1 MGVQDLV
8 NALNQSLSTTQKL
21 ELVEAFLQSGDA
33 EYVLDRCPKLWTKIN
48 DYYDLL
54 HNKFM
59 KKEILEN
66 VMINLLDPLRSEEE
80 KIKLKSLE
88 AELVKYIEG
97 LDKRIKD
104 IEKQILDIIQNN
116 PNCMPRVPSAVQ
128 APTIGI
134 PPINIPQCPEFE
146 KFLDQMEGIVR
157 IISTKLS
164 DSPFGTPWI
173 MAHLGFVGYTDHGI
187 NHAKRVFDNAKK
199 IAREIGANLN
209 PLEISI
215 LKIAVYY
222 HDYAMNF
229 LPNVVKKNLQN
240 LDRNALR
247 KGHASF
253 SAHQWINDFDSY
265 YKILLEK
272 YITSNHD
279 LQKIKDAVAEII
291 ENHSGDF
298 NHYTDKSITIC
309 NSNIPIRVGLLSAL
323 LRLADEID
331 AGYYRLPQSETL
343 GVILV
348 LGLCY
353 DEYAKSLPHYVTNAL
368 IDSISVENGRL
379 EVLMHPFEG
388 AALFYPRIDSK
399 KVLITY
405 KGDDLDLLRPL
416 FNVSGKRV
424 YAVKD
429 MFEEKLES
437 ELELA
442 NEVFRNYSLR
452 ELGYHVEESIPL
464 DLASRFD
471 RDLAYRGFQSFV
483 KMGIGKTLLDSCEDL
498 KEIKSEH
505 DIYEIVEVR

>member
-1 MGVQDLV
+1 MGIQDLV
-8 NALNQSLSTTQKL
+8 NALNQNLPTTQKL
-21 ELVEAFLQSGDA
+21 NLVEDFLRSDDA
-33 EYVLDRCPKLWTKIN
+33 EYVLDRCPELWAKIN

-54 HNKFM
+54 LKRVT
-59 KKEILEN
+59 KAGLLEE
-66 VMINLLDPLRSEEE
+66 VMINFLDPFRSEEE
-80 KIKLKSLE
+80 KIRLKSLE
-88 AELVKYIEG
+88 GKLVEYLEG

-128 APTIGI
+128 APTIS
-134 PPINIPQCPEFE
+134 IPQCPEFE
-146 KFLDQMEGIVR
+146 KFLDQMESIVR

-173 MAHLGFVGYTDHGI
+173 MAHLGFVGYTDHDI

-229 LPNVVKKNLQN
+229 LPDVVKKNLQN
-240 LDRNALR
+240 LDRNILR
-247 KGHASF
+247 KRHAFF
-253 SAHQWINDFDSY
+253 SAHQWINDFERY

-272 YITSNHD
+272 YLTITNNHD

-291 ENHSGDF
+291 ENHSGNF

-309 NSNIPIRVGLLSAL
+309 NSNIPIRVDLLSAL

-331 AGYYRLPQSETL
+331 TGYYRLPQSETI
-343 GVILV
+343 GAILV

-353 DEYAKSLPHYVTNAL
+353 DEYAKSLPHYLTNAL
-368 IDSISVENGRL
+368 VDSISVENGRL
-379 EVLMHPFEG
+379 EVLIHPFKG
-388 AALFYPRIDSK
+388 AAIFYPRLHSK

-429 MFEEKLES
+429 MFEEKLKS

-452 ELGYHVEESIPL
+452 ELEYHVEESIPL

-471 RDLAYRGFQSFV
+471 RDLAYRGFQSFI

-498 KEIKSEH
+498 KEIKSEQ
-505 DIYEIVEVR
+505 DIYVIVEVR